1 MYMRIYVYNIYI
13 YICIYM
19 VLGIWVS
26 GNEKETNITKFFKKK
41 II

>member
-1 MYMRIYVYNIYI
+1 MYMRIYVYNIYIYI

-26 GNEKETNITKFFKKK
+26 GNEKETNITKFF
-41 II
+41 